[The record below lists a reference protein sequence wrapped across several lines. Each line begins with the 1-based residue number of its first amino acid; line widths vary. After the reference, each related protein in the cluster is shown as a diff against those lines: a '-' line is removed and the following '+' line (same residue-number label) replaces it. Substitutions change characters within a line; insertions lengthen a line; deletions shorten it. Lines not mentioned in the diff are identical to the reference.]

1 MSRINAAADKNN
13 AGTSADLIRG
23 LTRARCNFRP
33 GAFNVIL
40 GAFDAALINI

>member
-33 GAFNVIL
+33 AFNVIL